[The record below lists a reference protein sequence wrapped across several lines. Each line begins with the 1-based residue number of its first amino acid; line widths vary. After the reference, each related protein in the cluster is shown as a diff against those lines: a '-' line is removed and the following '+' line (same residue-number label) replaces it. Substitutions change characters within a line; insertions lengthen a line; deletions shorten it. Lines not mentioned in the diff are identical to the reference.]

1 MKHNVTFNNELLEAA
16 CAEMMT
22 EAKAVLAKKP
32 RALSLQY
39 LTAMSEAQV
48 LAAMKAAV
56 QSISHSDLS
65 YNTYQN
71 AADAMMAVD
80 SSNLKAAELAE
91 MDMNDYWAS
100 LADAEAND
108 MDVEAAMKA
117 SGTKAVTPYVTAAAQ
132 MLFTLAS
139 MKQIARVSE
148 HVLTETKNNE
158 YAFFKH
164 HKYSIV
170 DDSLLASSVKKDPNN
185 DHMMLSAE
193 PFSDYD
199 ENGFNADNE
208 SIYL

>member
-32 RALSLQY
+32 RVVALQY

-91 MDMNDYWAS
+91 MDMDDYWAS
-100 LADAEAND
+100 LVEAEAND
-108 MDVEAAMKA
+108 LDVKA
-117 SGTKAVTPYVTAAAQ
+117 VMSASTSKAVTPYVVAAAQ
-132 MLFTLAS
+132 MLVTLTS
-139 MKQIARVSE
+139 IKQIVKIKE

-158 YAFFKH
+158 YAYFKH
-164 HKYSIV
+164 HKYSLV
-170 DDSLLASSVKKDPNN
+170 EDSLLASAVEKDPNN

-199 ENGFNADNE
+199 ENGFNANNE